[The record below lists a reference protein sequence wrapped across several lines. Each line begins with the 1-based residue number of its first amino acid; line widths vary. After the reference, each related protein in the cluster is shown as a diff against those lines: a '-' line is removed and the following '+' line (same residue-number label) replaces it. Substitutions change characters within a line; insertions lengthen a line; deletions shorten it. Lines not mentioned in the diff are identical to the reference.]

1 MASMCD
7 TLFGKSESQSDDP
20 AAIGPDER
28 WLSVAAGGCLAG
40 YGLSRL
46 RLGALAALGAGAY
59 LVYRG
64 ATGQCPLR
72 ARFSRQYAGDPVMPS
87 PPGGPTEGPWER
99 EDSPSAAQA
108 SAASAPAASPP
119 IAPVEQRSLDEVDSA
134 DEAMMESFPASDP
147 PSYTGNAATPAVRI
161 E

>member
-1 MASMCD
+1 MASMCE
-7 TLFGKSESQSDDP
+7 TLFGKFDSQSDDP

-72 ARFSRQYAGDPVMPS
+72 AQFSRQQYAGGHQVPS
-87 PPGGPTEGPWER
+87 PQGVPTEGPWER
-99 EDSPSAAQA
+99 EESQAAA
-108 SAASAPAASPP
+108 HATAASASA
-119 IAPVEQRSLDEVDSA
+119 APVEQRSLDEVDSA

-147 PSYTGNAATPAVRI
+147 PSYTGNAAPAVRI

>member
-1 MASMCD
+1 MCES
-7 TLFGKSESQSDDP
+7 LFESQSDDP

-40 YGLSRL
+40 FGLSRL

-64 ATGQCPLR
+64 ATGRCPLR
-72 ARFSRQYAGDPVMPS
+72 GRFSQGFAGGQERS
-87 PPGGPTEGPWER
+87 AQQGCPTEGPWAR
-99 EDSPSAAQA
+99 EDSQ
-108 SAASAPAASPP
+108 P
-119 IAPVEQRSLDEVDSA
+119 IAQTATPDPVEQRSLDEVDSA

-147 PSYTGNAATPAVRI
+147 PSYTGNAAPAVRI

>member
-1 MASMCD
+1 MASMCE
-7 TLFGKSESQSDDP
+7 TLFSRFESHSDDP

-64 ATGQCPLR
+64 ATGRCPLR
-72 ARFSRQYAGDPVMPS
+72 AKFSQGYSGAEKMQSSAS
-87 PPGGPTEGPWER
+87 PPNEGPWER
-99 EDSPSAAQA
+99 DAAH
-108 SAASAPAASPP
+108 AATAAPAAAD
-119 IAPVEQRSLDEVDSA
+119 APVEQRALDEVDEA

-147 PSYTGNAATPAVRI
+147 PSYTGKATPSVRI

>member
-1 MASMCD
+1 MASMCES
-7 TLFGKSESQSDDP
+7 LFGKFESQSGDDP

-64 ATGQCPLR
+64 ATGRCPLR
-72 ARFSRQYAGDPVMPS
+72 ARFSQSIASGHERNSQ
-87 PPGGPTEGPWER
+87 PGCPTEGPWAR
-99 EDSPSAAQA
+99 DDSQSTAQT
-108 SAASAPAASPP
+108 AASD
-119 IAPVEQRSLDEVDSA
+119 PVGQRSPDEVDSA

-147 PSYTGNAATPAVRI
+147 PSYTGNAAPAVRI

>member
-1 MASMCD
+1 MASICE
-7 TLFGKSESQSDDP
+7 TLFSRFEAQRGDDP

-46 RLGALAALGAGAY
+46 RLSALAALGAGAY

-72 ARFSRQYAGDPVMPS
+72 ARFSPQYTGGHLAPPS
-87 PPGGPTEGPWER
+87 QQDCPTEGPWARDE
-99 EDSPSAAQA
+99 SQSSAQNTAETA
-108 SAASAPAASPP
+108 SAS
-119 IAPVEQRSLDEVDSA
+119 PVEQRALDEVDSA

>member
-1 MASMCD
+1 MASMCE
-7 TLFGKSESQSDDP
+7 TLFGRFDSQSDDP

-40 YGLSRL
+40 FGLSRL

-72 ARFSRQYAGDPVMPS
+72 AQFSRQKAGGPLTPS
-87 PPGGPTEGPWER
+87 QQDCPTEGPWAR
-99 EDSPSAAQA
+99 DDAQSAPQAAATSTPSA
-108 SAASAPAASPP
+108 
-119 IAPVEQRSLDEVDSA
+119 PVPQRALDEVDNA

-147 PSYTGNAATPAVRI
+147 PSYSGNAATPAVRI

>member
-1 MASMCD
+1 MANVCE
-7 TLFGKSESQSDDP
+7 TLFSRFEAQRGDDP
-20 AAIGPDER
+20 SAIGPDER

-46 RLGALAALGAGAY
+46 RLGALAALGVGAFM
-59 LVYRG
+59 VYRG

-72 ARFSRQYAGDPVMPS
+72 ARLAPRRAGN
-87 PPGGPTEGPWER
+87 PGSTPQDRPTEGPWAR
-99 EDSPSAAQA
+99 DDASSAAQP
-108 SAASAPAASPP
+108 SATTAAAPTS
-119 IAPVEQRSLDEVDSA
+119 APVEQRALDEIDST

-147 PSYTGNAATPAVRI
+147 PSYTTEHSAPAVRI

>member
-1 MASMCD
+1 MASMCE
-7 TLFGKSESQSDDP
+7 TLFGKFESQSDDS

-46 RLGALAALGAGAY
+46 RLGALAALGAGAF

-64 ATGQCPLR
+64 ATGQCALR
-72 ARFSRQYAGDPVMPS
+72 GRLARRGV
-87 PPGGPTEGPWER
+87 GGSGATPQQGFPTEGPWER
-99 EDSPSAAQA
+99 DDTASAAQA
-108 SAASAPAASPP
+108 TA
-119 IAPVEQRSLDEVDSA
+119 APVEQRSLDEVDSA

-147 PSYTGNAATPAVRI
+147 PSYTGNAAPAVRI

>member
-1 MASMCD
+1 MASMCE
-7 TLFGKSESQSDDP
+7 TLFGRFEAQRGDDP

-72 ARFSRQYAGDPVMPS
+72 AQFSRKNAGGPLAPS
-87 PPGGPTEGPWER
+87 QQDCPTEGPWAR
-99 EDSPSAAQA
+99 DDAQSAQA
-108 SAASAPAASPP
+108 TAASAST
-119 IAPVEQRSLDEVDSA
+119 APVPQRALDEVDNA

-147 PSYTGNAATPAVRI
+147 PSYSGNAATPAVRI

>member
-1 MASMCD
+1 MASMCE
-7 TLFGKSESQSDDP
+7 TLFGKFDSQSDDP

-64 ATGQCPLR
+64 ATGRCPLR
-72 ARFSRQYAGDPVMPS
+72 ARFSPQYAGGYLAPS
-87 PPGGPTEGPWER
+87 QQDCPTEGPWAR
-99 EDSPSAAQA
+99 EDSRSAAQGT
-108 SAASAPAASPP
+108 AASPP

-147 PSYTGNAATPAVRI
+147 PSYTGNAAPAVRI